1 MCLATSATQVGII
14 VQLVGGGWLVF
25 QSSKTAKS
33 LSNFKAQ
40 LTYDKIQET
49 LELLA
54 KEVASNFQQQLVG
67 FIFLVAGSAL
77 QLYGT
82 TPCS

>member
-1 MCLATSATQVGII
+1 LNACPYRATEILHRRPLI
-14 VQLVGGGWLVF
+14 VEFYRHDNYSDEAG
-25 QSSKTAKS
+25 
-33 LSNFKAQ
+33 FKAQ
-40 LTYDKIQET
+40 LSYDKIQET